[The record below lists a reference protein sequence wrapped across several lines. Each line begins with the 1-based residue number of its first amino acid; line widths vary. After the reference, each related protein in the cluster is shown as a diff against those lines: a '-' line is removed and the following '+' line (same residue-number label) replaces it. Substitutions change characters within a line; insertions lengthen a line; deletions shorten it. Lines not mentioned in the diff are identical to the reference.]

1 MSLKLPD
8 GSTLAIE
15 STLGADLTVSA
26 LTNANPAVATST
38 GHGLAT
44 GDVIKLESGWNRLND
59 RVFKVTVIDVNTFS
73 LDGVDTTSTTR
84 YPAGGGTG
92 TANEVTAWTQIT
104 QVLEFSTA
112 GGEQQFVTVSLL
124 EEDFERQL
132 PTVKS
137 AMSLTLSIGDDATLP
152 WYSVMSTANEDRVPR
167 ALRLTLPDN
176 AIIYYNG
183 IVTLNPSPT
192 TTKGQVMA
200 LASTVSLS
208 GLPTRYAS

>member
-15 STLGADLTVSA
+15 SSLGASLTVSA
-26 LTNANPAVATST
+26 ITNANPAVATST
-38 GHGLAT
+38 AHGLAN
-44 GDVIKLESGWNRLND
+44 GDVIKLTSGWNRLNG
-59 RVFKVTVIDVNTFS
+59 RVFRVANVAANTFE
-73 LDGVDTTSTTR
+73 LEGVNTTSTTR
-84 YPAGGGTG
+84 FPAGGGTG
-92 TANEVTAWTQIT
+92 TAQEVTGWTQIT
-104 QVLEFSTA
+104 QVLEFETS

-137 AMSLTLSIGDDATLP
+137 AQSLTMSIGDDASLP
-152 WYSVMSTANEDRVPR
+152 WYSVLSTANDDRTAR

-176 AIIYYNG
+176 AVIYYNG
-183 IVTLNPSPT
+183 IATLNKSPT

-200 LASTVSLS
+200 LASTFSLA
-208 GLPTRYAS
+208 GEPTRY